1 MKKII
6 YLLILLLVV
15 VSGVVF
21 ANHGIKNEPI
31 KNTISKPLSVAERKA
46 ALKKWEATPDGIMYK
61 KWEASA
67 AGQKVHASA
76 IKISK
81 SIKDYTNM
89 EAVVTSLS
97 LPAGSRLGF
106 GIMAKINGEDYILAF
121 GTEKS
126 DYTVLN
132 FNNSFDQLKTLK
144 VNDKIIIRSH
154 SVSQA
159 PKYSY
164 PIISVDYVEQNNK
177 TIYKRAPRNDGDGC

>member
-6 YLLILLLVV
+6 YVLILFLIVIG
-15 VSGVVF
+15 GVMF
-21 ANHGIKNEPI
+21 ANRKIKNETI
-31 KNTISKPLSVAERKA
+31 KNTIPKPLSIAERKA

-61 KWEASA
+61 KWQASD
-67 AGQKVHASA
+67 AGKKVQASVS
-76 IKISK
+76 KISK

-97 LPAGSRLGF
+97 LPPGSRLGF

-164 PIISVDYVEQNNK
+164 PIITVDYVEQNSK
-177 TIYKRAPRNDGDGC
+177 TIYKRVPRKDGDGC